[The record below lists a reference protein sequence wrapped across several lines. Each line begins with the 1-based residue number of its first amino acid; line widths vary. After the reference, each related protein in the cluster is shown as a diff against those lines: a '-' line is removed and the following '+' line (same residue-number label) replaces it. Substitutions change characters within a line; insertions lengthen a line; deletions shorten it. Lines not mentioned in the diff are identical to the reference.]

1 MRTAL
6 VTLLI
11 LSIFGGCRKSG
22 NLELII
28 RGSVVDYRHTAGVA
42 GVTVRLDEQVVEG
55 GTVSGAY
62 NLAANTT
69 TDANGDFE
77 LQFDRKNALNYRIT
91 LTKDGYF
98 TKQFNVNPDQVNPG
112 EVHEVSEDMIPEAT
126 LQIRVVNTQPESDDE
141 LMRFRKLN
149 AFFECVCC
157 NNEFYDF
164 QGAAVDSTFS
174 CKLYGD
180 YNVTYTYTVNREE
193 EVNVVDSVY
202 CPAFHTTELLIE
214 Y

>member
-1 MRTAL
+1 MRLA
-6 VTLLI
+6 VVIIILI
-11 LSIFGGCRKSG
+11 SLFGGCRKSG
-22 NLELII
+22 NLELTI
-28 RGSVVDYRHTAGVA
+28 RGSVVDYRHTAGVS
-42 GVTVRLDEQVVEG
+42 GVSVRLDEQAVQG
-55 GTVSGAY
+55 STVSGAY
-62 NLAANTT
+62 NRAADAT

-77 LQFDRKNALNYRIT
+77 LKFDRKNALNYRIT
-91 LTKDGYF
+91 LSKEGYF
-98 TKQFNVNPDQVNPG
+98 TKQFNVNPDQVKPG
-112 EVHEVSEDMIPEAT
+112 EVHEVAEDMIPEAT
-126 LQIRVVNTQPESDDE
+126 INIRVVNSQPESDDE

-157 NNEFYDF
+157 NNDFYDF
-164 QGAAVDSTFS
+164 QGALVDSTFS

-180 YNVTYTYTVNREE
+180 QNLTYTYTVNREE